1 MHTGKAKL
9 DTVAPDA
16 RGVGRCGCRGS
27 SPSPAAAL
35 ATAVLDPTA
44 CCRRDL
50 SCRAPRRFDSIP
62 PPRATPPPPRSIINA
77 ACSSRG
83 APMFACSRPR
93 SRTSRGS
100 GSRGDLAVG
109 GRPGASAVRGRHSL
123 LSGSPARRSPQAAQA
138 YPARANAR
146 KRPRVRSPRRP

>member
-62 PPRATPPPPRSIINA
+62 PPRATPPQSN
-77 ACSSRG
+77 
-83 APMFACSRPR
+83 
-93 SRTSRGS
+93 
-100 GSRGDLAVG
+100 
-109 GRPGASAVRGRHSL
+109 
-123 LSGSPARRSPQAAQA
+123 
-138 YPARANAR
+138 Y
-146 KRPRVRSPRRP
+146 